1 MLLECYICKAAC
13 KPHKRVMSSLSDS
26 KISFHTKICWGTT
39 VHGQHKGCITYFVLQ
54 FSLTEKKGITVMVT
68 FSFSAIKK
76 NTSGIQLSR
85 ENEKILYK
93 IYTYLAILLYIS
105 MLFE

>member
-1 MLLECYICKAAC
+1 
-13 KPHKRVMSSLSDS
+13 
-26 KISFHTKICWGTT
+26 
-39 VHGQHKGCITYFVLQ
+39 
-54 FSLTEKKGITVMVT
+54 MVT